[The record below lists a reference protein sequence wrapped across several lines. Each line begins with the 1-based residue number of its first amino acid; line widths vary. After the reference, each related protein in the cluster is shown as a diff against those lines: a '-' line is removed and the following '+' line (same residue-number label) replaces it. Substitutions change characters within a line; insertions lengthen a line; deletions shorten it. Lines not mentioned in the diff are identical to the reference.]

1 MSKIITLKDRIT
13 QESIYPITTT
23 SAVLDRNGK
32 SIEILL
38 TEKSEELDIKAAEA
52 ISRAKA
58 AEDSITSL
66 NNLNNTALAQE
77 ELNKIKTQVETNKSD
92 ITELK
97 GKYDELRN
105 ITNNI
110 VKTDE
115 LVNNIETESSQ
126 VPTTVAVKTYVEEK
140 SSELLSYLIST
151 TTTDPNYAPN
161 TSGQVLINTVNN
173 TIYFSPGGS
182 TFWFALEATPLEL
195 PSVLLEGFI
204 NGENLE
210 LVGDIYVE
218 QDNVI
223 IENGGDIKDDTL
235 HITGTSTN
243 GSVSD
248 KVVNINENPEVTITD
263 TALDLGKM
271 KVVNGTLV
279 L

>member
-204 NGENLE
+204 NRGYNHQCYARWFLSQA
-210 LVGDIYVE
+210 GKAIDC
-218 QDNVI
+218 NSM
-223 IENGGDIKDDTL
+223 
-235 HITGTSTN
+235 ITGSSPVGTSN
-243 GSVSD
+243 SFLPKGYAPLAQLDRVSD
-248 KVVNINENPEVTITD
+248 YESGGCEFDSCK
-263 TALDLGKM
+263 ARQLHFGM
-271 KVVNGTLV
+271 
-279 L
+279 